1 MKHLHEA
8 IRELRAEQ
16 LGLDDTVTDHKYQ
29 EELNR
34 ILHEEAVENGKQAWE
49 AFGFEFANLQD
60 TVREMVRV
68 GQVEVALATVQQDKS
83 MDSLDHEHIIIY
95 LQEELKNEQT
105 ESNGGSDT
113 AGSG

>member
-29 EELNR
+29 EELNKL
-34 ILHEEAVENGKQAWE
+34 LHDEAVENGKQAWE
-49 AFGFEFANLQD
+49 SFLFEFPNLED
-60 TVREMVRV
+60 TVRQLVRD
-68 GQVEVALATVQQDKS
+68 GHAQVALATVQQDRS
-83 MDSLDHEHIIIY
+83 LDNLDHEHVIIY

-105 ESNGGSDT
+105 ESNGGGNST
-113 AGSG
+113 